1 MQLSGKLS
9 KLIEPKQTIDKER
22 RRFSNG
28 ELIKLIVPIIIEQLL
43 VMLVGIADTLMVS
56 YAGEAAVSGVSLV
69 NQLNNVFIF
78 IFGAVAS
85 GGAVIASQYVGRRDK
100 ENGIT
105 AASQLLMITT
115 LIASFLMMVSI
126 VLRKPLLYMLFGQVE
141 QDVMDASLTYL
152 VISAASFPALGI
164 YNSICALFRSM
175 NKTKTIMNVS
185 IIMNI
190 INVGGNA
197 IGIFALHAGVAGVAY
212 PSLVSRIAAAVIMLT
227 LAFKKDNT
235 LYLQLRKI
243 FSWNGNML
251 KRILKIAIPNG
262 IENGLFQVSK
272 VALSGIVA
280 LFGTVQIAANGVA
293 QSFWSLSALIPIAF
307 GYAFVTVIGQCMG
320 AGDAEA
326 ADYYNKKLLRIT
338 YTGSVAWSALMFA
351 LTPIA
356 LIFYN
361 LSDEAKQLVLILALI
376 HNVFNAAL
384 SPMAHSMSNGL
395 RAAGDIKYT
404 MFASIF
410 ATVVCRVF
418 FSILF
423 GIWLN
428 MGVIGICIAMVCDW
442 LIKAIL
448 IFIRWRS
455 KKWMSFHVI

>member
-1 MQLSGKLS
+1 MQFLS
-9 KLIEPKQTIDKER
+9 KLIEPRHPIEKDRQ
-22 RRFSNG
+22 RFSNAA
-28 ELIKLIVPIIIEQLL
+28 LIRLIVPIVIEQLL
-43 VMLVGIADTLMVS
+43 VMLVGLADTLMVS

-69 NQLNNVFIF
+69 NQLNYVFVF

-85 GGAVIASQYVGRRDK
+85 GGAVVASQYVGRGDR

-115 LIASFLMMVSI
+115 LIAIVMTAVSI
-126 VLRKPLLYMLFGQVE
+126 LLRKPLLNLLFGQVE
-141 QDVMDASLTYL
+141 QDVMDAALTYL
-152 VISAASFPALGI
+152 VITAASFPVLGI

-175 NKTKTIMNVS
+175 NMTKTIMNVS

-212 PSLVSRIAAAVIMLT
+212 PSLISRTVAAVIMFV
-227 LAFKKDNT
+227 LAFKTDNT
-235 LYLQLRKI
+235 LYLQFRKI
-243 FSWNGNML
+243 FSWNGKML
-251 KRILKIAIPNG
+251 RRILKIAIPGG

-280 LFGTVQIAANGVA
+280 LFGTLQIAANGVA

-320 AGDAEA
+320 AGDPEA
-326 ADYYNKKLLRIT
+326 ADYYSRKLLRVT
-338 YTGSVAWSALMFA
+338 FTVSAVWCVLMLVVAPVALLF
-351 LTPIA
+351 
-356 LIFYN
+356 FN
-361 LSDEAKQLVLILALI
+361 LSDEAKKLVLILVLI
-376 HNVFNAAL
+376 HNIFNLAL
-384 SPMAHSMSNGL
+384 SPVAFSLSDGM

-404 MFASIF
+404 MLSSIF

-418 FSILF
+418 FSVLF
-423 GIWLN
+423 GIWLD

-442 LIKAIL
+442 LIKGTL

>member
-1 MQLSGKLS
+1 MQPSGILA
-9 KLIEPKQTIDKER
+9 KLIEPKQTIEPER
-22 RRFSNG
+22 QRFSNTD
-28 ELIKLIVPIIIEQLL
+28 LIKLIVPILIEQLL

-69 NQLNNVFIF
+69 NQLNNVFVF

-115 LIASFLMMVSI
+115 LIALILMIVSI

-152 VISAASFPALGI
+152 VITAASFPALGI
-164 YNSICALFRSM
+164 YNSLCALFRSM

-185 IIMNI
+185 IIMNM

-212 PSLVSRIAAAVIMLT
+212 PSLISRIAAAMIMLV
-227 LAFKKDNT
+227 LAFKKENA
-235 LYLQLRKI
+235 LYLQLGKI
-243 FSWNGNML
+243 FSWNGGML
-251 KRILKIAIPNG
+251 KRILKIAVPGG
-262 IENGLFQVSK
+262 IESGLFQVSK

-293 QSFWSLSALIPIAF
+293 QSFWALSALMPIAF
-307 GYAFVTVIGQCMG
+307 GYVFVTVIGQCMG
-320 AGDAEA
+320 AGDPKAAE
-326 ADYYNKKLLRIT
+326 YYSRKLLRIT
-338 YTGSVAWSALMFA
+338 LTASTVWCLLMLVVTPAAL
-351 LTPIA
+351 L
-356 LIFYN
+356 FYN
-361 LSDEAKQLVLILALI
+361 LSDEAKQLVLILVLI
-376 HNVFNAAL
+376 HNVFNVVL
-384 SPMAHSMSNGL
+384 SPFAFSLSDGL
-395 RAAGDIKYT
+395 RAAGDIRYT
-404 MFASIF
+404 MLSAIF

-418 FSILF
+418 FSVLF
-423 GIWLN
+423 GIWLD

-442 LIKAIL
+442 LIKATL

-455 KKWMSFHVI
+455 KRWMSFHVI

>member
-1 MQLSGKLS
+1 MQFLS
-9 KLIEPKQTIDKER
+9 KLIEPRNPIEKDRQ
-22 RRFSNG
+22 RFSNAA
-28 ELIKLIVPIIIEQLL
+28 LIRLIVPIVIEQLL
-43 VMLVGIADTLMVS
+43 VMLVGLADTLMVS

-69 NQLNNVFIF
+69 NQLNYVFVF

-85 GGAVIASQYVGRRDK
+85 GGAVVASQYVGRSDR

-115 LIASFLMMVSI
+115 LIAVVMTAVSI
-126 VLRKPLLYMLFGQVE
+126 LLRKPLLNLLFGQVE
-141 QDVMDASLTYL
+141 QDVMDAALTYL
-152 VISAASFPALGI
+152 VITAASFPVLGI

-212 PSLVSRIAAAVIMLT
+212 PSLISRTVAAVIMFV
-227 LAFKKDNT
+227 LAFKTDNT
-235 LYLQLRKI
+235 LYLQFRKI
-243 FSWNGNML
+243 FSWNGKML
-251 KRILKIAIPNG
+251 RRILKIAIPGG

-280 LFGTVQIAANGVA
+280 LFGTLQIAANGVA

-320 AGDAEA
+320 AGDPEA
-326 ADYYNKKLLRIT
+326 ADYYSRKLLRVT
-338 YTGSVAWSALMFA
+338 FAVSAVWCVLMLVVAPVALLF
-351 LTPIA
+351 
-356 LIFYN
+356 FN
-361 LSDEAKQLVLILALI
+361 LSDEAKKLVLILVLI
-376 HNVFNAAL
+376 HNIFNLAL
-384 SPMAHSMSNGL
+384 SPVAFSLSDGM

-404 MFASIF
+404 MLSAIF

-418 FSILF
+418 FSVLF
-423 GIWLN
+423 GIWLD

-442 LIKAIL
+442 LIKGTL